1 MTLTSSRRRV
11 AAAVAAALLAGAG
24 TAWFTRPAA
33 SANPAD
39 GFGSQA
45 STTVTT
51 LPPDDPTLPTPPV
64 GSSGAPNRT
73 AVSPSSPSAKGGV
86 PLLGRSLPPSAG
98 PSKLPAPTSFS
109 IARLGITMKVRAEG
123 VAGDGQMALA
133 PTPADIGWYRYGPRP
148 GDPAGAT
155 VLAGHL
161 DEPDYGIGPLVQL
174 TKLRQGDVITVASGK
189 KTYRYSV
196 TSVTSIKKTALDLS
210 SLFTREGP
218 PQLHVVTC
226 GGNFD
231 QETRHYDAN
240 VVVIA
245 NPVG

>member
-1 MTLTSSRRRV
+1 M
-11 AAAVAAALLAGAG
+11 AAALLAGTC

-39 GFGSQA
+39 GDPFRA

-51 LPPDDPTLPTPPV
+51 LPPDDPALPTPPA
-64 GSSGAPNRT
+64 GSSGAPRSGT
-73 AVSPSSPSAKGGV
+73 PSKPSAAAGV
-86 PLLGRSLPPSAG
+86 PLLGRVLPKAPGQSSLPI
-98 PSKLPAPTSFS
+98 PTSFS

-133 PTPADIGWYRYGPRP
+133 PTPADIGWYRYGSRP

-161 DEPDYGIGPLVQL
+161 DEPDYGIGPLAQL
-174 TKLRQGDVITVASGK
+174 VNLRQGDIITVRSGK
-189 KTYRYSV
+189 QTHRYSV
-196 TSVTSIKKTALDLS
+196 TSVTAIKKTALDLS
-210 SLFTREGP
+210 GLFNRSGP
-218 PQLHVVTC
+218 PLLHVVTC

-231 QETRHYDAN
+231 QETHHYDAN

-245 NPVG
+245 KPIG

>member
-1 MTLTSSRRRV
+1 M
-11 AAAVAAALLAGAG
+11 AAALLAGAG

-39 GFGSQA
+39 GFASQA

-51 LPPDDPTLPTPPV
+51 LPPDDPALPTPPV
-64 GSSGAPNRT
+64 GSSGAPNRST
-73 AVSPSSPSAKGGV
+73 ASSSGRPAKAGV
-86 PLLGRSLPPSAG
+86 PLLGRSLPPVSE

-133 PTPADIGWYRYGPRP
+133 PPPADIGWYRYGPRP

-174 TKLRQGDVITVASGK
+174 TNLRQGDVITVASGK
-189 KTYRYSV
+189 KAYRYSV
-196 TSVTSIKKTALDLS
+196 KSVTSIKKTALDLS

-245 NPVG
+245 NPIG

>member
-39 GFGSQA
+39 GFASQA

-51 LPPDDPTLPTPPV
+51 LPPDDPALPTPPV
-64 GSSGAPNRT
+64 GSSGAPSRG
-73 AVSPSSPSAKGGV
+73 VGSSSGPSALGGT
-86 PLLGRSLPPSAG
+86 PLLGRSLPPASG
-98 PSKLPAPTSFS
+98 QSRLPAPTTFS

-123 VAGDGQMALA
+123 VAKDGEMALA
-133 PTPADIGWYRYGPRP
+133 PNPADIGWYRYGPRP

-155 VLAGHL
+155 VLAAHV
-161 DEPDYGIGPLVQL
+161 DEPGYGIGPLAQL
-174 TKLRQGDVITVASGK
+174 KDLRQGDVVTVRSGT
-189 KTYRYSV
+189 KTRRYV
-196 TSVTSIKKTALDLS
+196 VASVTSIKKTALDLNA
-210 SLFTREGP
+210 LFTREGP
-218 PQLHVVTC
+218 PRLHVVTC

-231 QETRHYDAN
+231 EEKRRYDAN

>member
-11 AAAVAAALLAGAG
+11 AAAVAAALLAGTC

-39 GFGSQA
+39 GDPFRA

-51 LPPDDPTLPTPPV
+51 LPPDDPALPTPPA
-64 GSSGAPNRT
+64 GSSGAP
-73 AVSPSSPSAKGGV
+73 ASGAGAASGPAQAGV
-86 PLLGRSLPPSAG
+86 PLLGTPLPAVPQQS
-98 PSKLPAPTSFS
+98 SLPAPTSFS

-133 PTPADIGWYRYGPRP
+133 PTPADIGWYRYGSRP

-161 DEPDYGIGPLVQL
+161 DEPDYGIGPLAKLVD
-174 TKLRQGDVITVASGK
+174 LRQGDIITVTAGS
-189 KTYRYSV
+189 KTFRYAV
-196 TSVTSIKKTALDLS
+196 TTVTSIKKTALDLS
-210 SLFTREGP
+210 GLFTRVGP
-218 PQLHVVTC
+218 PLLHVVTC

-231 QETRHYDAN
+231 QETHHYDAN

-245 NPVG
+245 KPVR

>member
-11 AAAVAAALLAGAG
+11 AAAVAAALLAGTC

-39 GFGSQA
+39 GDPFRA

-51 LPPDDPTLPTPPV
+51 LPPDDPALPTPPA
-64 GSSGAPNRT
+64 GSSGAPG
-73 AVSPSSPSAKGGV
+73 AGSASGPAGKSGV
-86 PLLGRSLPPSAG
+86 PLLGRALPNPSG
-98 PSKLPAPTSFS
+98 PSSLPAPTSFS

-133 PTPADIGWYRYGPRP
+133 PTPADIGWYRYGSRP

-161 DEPDYGIGPLVQL
+161 DEPAYGIGPLAQL
-174 TKLRQGDVITVASGK
+174 VNLRQGDVITVTSGP
-189 KTYRYSV
+189 KTFRYSV

-210 SLFTREGP
+210 GLFTRVGP

-231 QETRHYDAN
+231 QETHHYDAN

-245 NPVG
+245 KPIG

>member
-39 GFGSQA
+39 GFASQA
-45 STTVTT
+45 STMVTT
-51 LPPDDPTLPTPPV
+51 LPPDDPALPTPPA
-64 GSSGAPNRT
+64 GSSGAPRPE
-73 AVSPSSPSAKGGV
+73 AASSPSATAGV
-86 PLLGRSLPPSAG
+86 PLFGTAPPPSPGQSSLPI
-98 PSKLPAPTSFS
+98 PTSFS

-133 PTPADIGWYRYGPRP
+133 PTPAEIGWYRYGSRP
-148 GDPAGAT
+148 GDPVGST

-174 TKLRQGDVITVASGK
+174 TNLRQGDILTVTSGS
-189 KTYRYSV
+189 TVHRYSV
-196 TSVTSIKKTALDLS
+196 TSVTSIKKTALDLTA
-210 SLFTREGP
+210 LFTRLGP

-240 VVVIA
+240 VVVVA